1 MSVAVLLAGLAGACA
16 LLAAWEAIAAAE
28 QERVLQSARRWCAPV
43 LDVLRSGREPT
54 SPERR
59 RLVALG
65 TLSLLGAG
73 WLLAGAVGRARARR
87 RPRRGRRA
95 RWCARAGAAARTAV
109 AAGAPAIA
117 RALADALAGGH
128 SVRGALA
135 AAASDGAIA
144 GPAGE
149 EMRRVAAGL
158 ALGERTEDVLRA
170 LARARRRGP
179 LDTLVAAVLLQRDA
193 GGDLAALLRDLAAAL
208 EERGRVVAD
217 ARSAT
222 AQARFT
228 ALLVTGLPVAGLALG
243 EIVQPGFV
251 FALVSAPITAVMV
264 LARARAAGDRVRLR
278 RADRAGGGAAV
289 SAAVLLAVAAAIS
302 AAAAIAE
309 ALSTARGVSN
319 SSRSTRSDRH
329 TRPRMGRLAGMTVLL
344 ARLARRAGMRAAPR
358 DLDARIAAAGA
369 PLGLSAGD
377 VVALKGAGAVVRAA
391 GRVHPPR
398 PAARPARA
406 RRAARRAGGGLRR
419 ARARFSGAAP
429 ARASGGSPRSSP
441 TCSTCCASP
450 SAPGCRSAARSARWG
465 GGCAACSPPSSP
477 RRPCACSSERRATT
491 SCASCVAR
499 CPGTGVATLAA
510 AIARSDRHGAPL
522 APALSALAAEARA
535 EQSRRLRDGAA
546 RAAPKIQ
553 LVVALVLV
561 PAVMLLV
568 GAVLVQG
575 FSDAG

>member
-1 MSVAVLLAGLAGACA
+1 MSVAVLLAGLAGACGV
-16 LLAAWEAIAAAE
+16 LAAWEAIAAAE

-73 WLLAGAVGRARARR
+73 WLLAGGWAALALAATAPWAARAVVRTRR
-87 RPRRGRRA
+87 RRRA
-95 RWCARAGAAARTAV
+95 TAV

-135 AAASDGAIA
+135 AAANDGAIA

-158 ALGERTEDVLRA
+158 ALGERTEDVLSA
-170 LARARRRGP
+170 LAQRANSAA

-251 FALVSAPITAVMV
+251 FALVAAPITAVMV
-264 LARARAAGDRVRLR
+264 L
-278 RADRAGGGAAV
+278 
-289 SAAVLLAVAAAIS
+289 LALALQ
-302 AAAAIAE
+302 AIAF
-309 ALSTARGVSN
+309 V
-319 SSRSTRSDRH
+319 
-329 TRPRMGRLAGMTVLL
+329 
-344 ARLARRAGMRAAPR
+344 
-358 DLDARIAAAGA
+358 
-369 PLGLSAGD
+369 
-377 VVALKGAGAVVRAA
+377 
-391 GRVHPPR
+391 
-398 PAARPARA
+398 
-406 RRAARRAGGGLRR
+406 
-419 ARARFSGAAP
+419 
-429 ARASGGSPRSSP
+429 
-441 TCSTCCASP
+441 
-450 SAPGCRSAARSARWG
+450 
-465 GGCAACSPPSSP
+465 
-477 RRPCACSSERRATT
+477 
-491 SCASCVAR
+491 CVAR
-499 CPGTGVATLAA
+499 IGRV
-510 AIARSDRHGAPL
+510 GAP
-522 APALSALAAEARA
+522 P
-535 EQSRRLRDGAA
+535 
-546 RAAPKIQ
+546 
-553 LVVALVLV
+553 
-561 PAVMLLV
+561 
-568 GAVLVQG
+568 
-575 FSDAG
+575 